1 VEKWGENRG
10 VSERIDHRRRLPDV
24 PFRLLGLAADPD
36 RAGDLCGQTFARYAA
51 SGTDITLVCAAGF
64 NASAAEHRAAA
75 RKLGVRDLVL
85 LDYDPRELTPTDL
98 QAVFAD
104 LMASVRPHVVVADGD
119 QPAIRE
125 ASATA
130 FTHTRAADPGSG
142 ALPAKLYYR
151 ASTGTP
157 LVELTTA
164 IAVPGQRSRE
174 IFVRIF
180 PRPWVTGVL
189 ERDLFAGIPAEA
201 QPATLSDR
209 LAS

>member
-1 VEKWGENRG
+1 M
-10 VSERIDHRRRLPDV
+10 
-24 PFRLLGLAADPD
+24 PFRLLGLAADLD
-36 RAGDLCGQTFARYAA
+36 HGGGLCGQTFTRYAA
-51 SGTDITLVCAAGF
+51 AGTDITLVCTAGF

-85 LDYDPRELTPTDL
+85 LDYEVRELTPAHL
-98 QAVFAD
+98 QQVFAD
-104 LMASVRPHVVVADGD
+104 LMASVRPHVVVADGQ

-130 FTHTRAADPGSG
+130 FTITRAADPGSG

-151 ASTGTP
+151 ASADTP
-157 LVELTTA
+157 VVELTTA
-164 IAVPGQRSRE
+164 VAVPRPPSPE
-174 IFVRIF
+174 LFVRIF

-189 ERDLFAGIPAEA
+189 ERDLFAGILAEA
-201 QPATLSDR
+201 QPATLRDR